1 MTTLTAALIGDVLI
15 LPAMILS
22 FAEISPQTQKET

>member
-1 MTTLTAALIGDVLI
+1 MP

-22 FAEISPQTQKET
+22 FDRLT